1 MKVTVDRKEGDFFVM
16 IPATGQKFNLPV
28 NRYPNLK
35 EGDVLDIS
43 DSEIS
48 SATEEAK
55 TRIDNIRKR
64 LNKIDL

>member
-1 MKVTVDRKEGDFFVM
+1 MKVTVDRREGDFFVM

-28 NRYPNLK
+28 SLYPNLK

-48 SATEEAK
+48 SATEKAK
-55 TRIDNIRKR
+55 TCIYNTRKR
-64 LNKIDL
+64 LNKVDL